1 MGTAGRWFAGLR
13 TLILCLAALA
23 GGVWI
28 VHEHPSPTL
37 LLAWGAVSVSILGCV
52 IGGKGWAS
60 FPEVLRAGAEV
71 MRAWKGGA
79 P

>member
-1 MGTAGRWFAGLR
+1 MGAGGRLLTGLR

-28 VHEHPSPTL
+28 AHEHPSPTL
-37 LLAWGAVSVSILGCV
+37 LLTWGAVSVGILGCV

-60 FPEVLRAGAEV
+60 MPDVLRAGAEV
-71 MRAWKGGA
+71 VRAWRGGA
-79 P
+79 A